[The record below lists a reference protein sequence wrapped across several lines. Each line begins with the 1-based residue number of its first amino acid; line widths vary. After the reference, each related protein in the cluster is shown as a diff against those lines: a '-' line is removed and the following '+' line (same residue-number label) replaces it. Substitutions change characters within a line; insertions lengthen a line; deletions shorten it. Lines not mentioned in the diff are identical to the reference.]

1 MISLFKIRGYDSF
14 NKILN
19 NMKIAISTVSGS
31 LDSEISDVFG
41 RSPYIIIVDIEGGE
55 IKNTEIIKNEND
67 GQQSGIGMAV
77 AKLVSEKGASVVIAK
92 NVGPR
97 ALDVLQQF
105 DIKISDASGKA
116 SQALQ
121 DFINKK

>member
-1 MISLFKIRGYDSF
+1 
-14 NKILN
+14 
-19 NMKIAISTVSGS
+19 MKIAISTVSGG

-41 RSPYIIIVDIEGGE
+41 RSPYIIIVDVENAE

-77 AKLVSEKGASVVIAK
+77 AKLVAEKGASVVIAK

-105 DIKISDASGKA
+105 DIKIFDASGKA
-116 SQALQ
+116 GQALQ

>member
-1 MISLFKIRGYDSF
+1 
-14 NKILN
+14 
-19 NMKIAISTVSGS
+19 MKIAISTVGES

-41 RSPYIIIVDIEGGE
+41 RSPYIIIVESESGE

-67 GQQSGIGMAV
+67 GQQSGVGMVV
-77 AKLVSEKGASVVIAK
+77 AKLVAGKGASVVIAK

-105 DIKISDASGKA
+105 DIKIFDASGKA

-121 DFINKK
+121 DLINKKVI